1 MAAQSPSIGRV
12 VHYRG
17 PGTANGQFVP
27 TTYPAIITAVHG
39 DTCVDLFVMTK
50 VGMMNLTSIL
60 LAEEP
65 DQPSRWSWPP
75 FVPAKS

>member
-1 MAAQSPSIGRV
+1 MSEQKPSIGRI

-17 PGTANGQFVP
+17 PGTANGQFKP
-27 TTYPAIITAVHG
+27 TTYPAVITQIHN
-39 DTCVDLFVMTK
+39 DTDVNLFVMTN
-50 VGMMNLTSIL
+50 VGMMNLQSIL

-75 FVPAKS
+75 RV